1 MKRSAE
7 IAAQIFTARDAL
19 ARDTPEDLRVA
30 YLLLDSAA
38 ETLMVRAVKKV
49 SWYLMRPDAP
59 WYVKKDEQVK
69 VDFSDFTQKEREK
82 AARGEGHVHWMFSKS
97 QIGSIDR
104 NFDDKLRFLVW
115 DGDMPSPFVGVV
127 SRLHEYRNEMY
138 HREESRP
145 NALRIVVHL
154 YAWIIAE
161 MLDRLRP
168 GVTSYGSDADDY
180 IRRTYKRM
188 GMPTPA
194 LDDRLHFLSRGVDI
208 QSDMAAALREAL
220 ELDDV
225 PELIADYMTD
235 RTRRTHG
242 RLAFV
247 AEFMAEEK
255 QTKFTE
261 MDAVRM
267 AYESWVDRNGN
278 GAVQQSRLATRATIR
293 KWDEWPDTTRSCSNP
308 IEAFRSLAEFE
319 AEFEDFERR
328 VQELA
333 FAVDGEINFRIDY
346 AKGK

>member
-30 YLLLDSAA
+30 YLLLDSAS

-49 SWYLMRPDAP
+49 SWYLMRTDAP
-59 WYVKKDEQVK
+59 WYVKKEEQVK
-69 VDFSDFTQKEREK
+69 VDLFDFTQQEREK
-82 AARGEGHVHWMFSKS
+82 AARGEGHVHWMFSKT

-104 NFDDKLRFLVW
+104 NFDDKLRFLIW
-115 DGDMPSPFVGVV
+115 DGDLPSHFESVV

-180 IRRTYKRM
+180 IRRTYERM
-188 GMPTPA
+188 GTPTPA
-194 LDDRLHFLSRGVDI
+194 LDDRLHFLSRGIDI

-255 QTKFTE
+255 QTQFTE
-261 MDAVRM
+261 MGAVRM

-278 GAVQQSRLATRATIR
+278 GVIQQSRPATRAMIR
-293 KWDEWPDTTRSCSNP
+293 KWDEWPDATRSSSNP
-308 IEAFRSLAEFE
+308 IEAFHSLAEFE

>member
-1 MKRSAE
+1 MAWLGSRWLVSVPKRQYHSHLCHFFAPTGEKAVVPVFDFFSDQGLVRPELTAE
-7 IAAQIFTARDAL
+7 DAESIVTSLFGITGTAREL
-19 ARDTPEDLRVA
+19 
-30 YLLLDSAA
+30 
-38 ETLMVRAVKKV
+38 
-49 SWYLMRPDAP
+49 
-59 WYVKKDEQVK
+59 
-69 VDFSDFTQKEREK
+69 
-82 AARGEGHVHWMFSKS
+82 GS
-97 QIGSIDR
+97 QQDR
-104 NFDDKLRFLVW
+104 NFRIDASVGGEVRRYVLKVDNPAFSVSELAAQNAALEYLSGQGMRV
-115 DGDMPSPFVGVV
+115 PSPVRG
-127 SRLHEYRNEMY
+127 
-138 HREESRP
+138 
-145 NALRIVVHL
+145 
-154 YAWIIAE
+154 
-161 MLDRLRP
+161 LDGNIGQQWRAQGAPLAVP
-168 GVTSYGSDADDY
+168 LAGSDTA
-180 IRRTYKRM
+180 TKR
-188 GMPTPA
+188 
-194 LDDRLHFLSRGVDI
+194 SN
-208 QSDMAAALREAL
+208 L

-235 RTRRTHG
+235 RTHRTHG

-261 MDAVRM
+261 MGAVRM

-278 GAVQQSRLATRATIR
+278 GAVQQSRLATRAMIR